1 MRSSTS
7 ISSTC
12 QFYLFKDCLAR
23 RILQYQ
29 TVGGGAD
36 DASDSALDDFVTYL
50 TTEAWP
56 TLPSI
61 LKEATYEGRDSLY
74 QSIPDVESEDAL
86 SLDSTSAAFIESLV
100 SYGIV
105 SDDNEALRF
114 LRKALVEYVVQ
125 ACAPPPVWSLT
136 RTKECE
142 ICQREVPLTYHH
154 LIPKSV
160 HAKVLKKGWHP
171 ESMLNSVAWLCRYSI
186 VLLIAD
192 LCPALFRP
200 CHSVVH
206 QVASCEDLARNLY
219 TVELL
224 LEREDI
230 QRWQKYAAKQRY
242 GVRRG

>member
-1 MRSSTS
+1 MHSSASSTS
-7 ISSTC
+7 

-29 TVGGGAD
+29 TAGDAD
-36 DASDSALDDFVTYL
+36 DASDSALDDFATYL

-56 TLPSI
+56 TLPSA
-61 LKEATYEGRDSLY
+61 LKEATYEARGSLR

-105 SDDNEALRF
+105 SDDDEAFRF
-114 LRKALVEYVVQ
+114 LRRALAEYVEQ
-125 ACAPPPVWSLT
+125 ACAPPPVWSST
-136 RTKECE
+136 RSKECE
-142 ICQREVPLTYHH
+142 ICQQEVPLTYHH

-171 ESMLNSVAWLCRYSI
+171 ESMLNSVAWLCR
-186 VLLIAD
+186 
-192 LCPALFRP
+192 P
-200 CHSVVH
+200 CHSAVH
-206 QVASCEDLARNLY
+206 QVARCEDLARNFY
-219 TVELL
+219 TVGLL